1 MGTEEPSRVLFPY
14 GTNTMLNIIKNL
26 LFPNTVNED
35 ILSEAWKAGSDFA
48 IRQHQAEVIRGR
60 DINYQVQLARLLGKR
75 VVILPNEWQDPT
87 FATVIGPYGSDSKD
101 VELQEFFSKI
111 PLKFPYPYKSLY
123 LADRKMVEAIL
134 KLDPME
140 RWNLSAGKVY
150 NSNLWKPQG
159 KGDHYTPSDILL
171 KKLEDNNFFQE

>member
-1 MGTEEPSRVLFPY
+1 
-14 GTNTMLNIIKNL
+14 MLNRIKNL
-26 LFPNTVNED
+26 LFPNTVKED
-35 ILSEAWKAGSDFA
+35 VLSEAWKAGSDFA
-48 IRQHQAEVIRGR
+48 IRQHQAEVNRGR
-60 DINYQVQLARLLGKR
+60 DINYQIQLARLLGKR

-87 FATVIGPYGSDSKD
+87 FATVIGPYGSNNTD
-101 VELQEFFSKI
+101 VELQEFFRKT

-123 LADRKMVEAIL
+123 FADRKMVEAIL

-140 RWNLSAGKVY
+140 RWNLSAGKVH

-159 KGDHYTPSDILL
+159 KNDHYSKPEELL